1 MYVAYRS
8 RVNEIAPRK
17 GKPNEDSVMDIFA
30 TDWGLWYRC
39 LSSWSHELFDFV
51 FTKVSSKRASKEAV
65 SRVTTKAIPAVPVT
79 PGGSSRR

>member
-51 FTKVSSKRASKEAV
+51 FT
-65 SRVTTKAIPAVPVT
+65 IQ
-79 PGGSSRR
+79 